1 MKNLNP
7 RIERLKQMMV
17 LEEKRA
23 ALQGELDSIM
33 QKMSILRDQL
43 LDETESVAI
52 TPPTGLSIRRNPVVR
67 RQKRGLLKDKVMA
80 ALEAAGTAGVIVK
93 DLAAAIGTKPVNVH
107 SWFHSALKRNAP
119 IEKIR
124 GGHYRL
130 EVNGGAPIPKL
141 AATPANAPDGKAI
154 ARRGGAKRGQLTAQ
168 ILDALQEAGSGGI
181 TVADL
186 SAKLGTKY
194 KNVYIWF
201 ATTGKKNS
209 SVKKV
214 GPAKYKLAN
223 RTAEQTQI

>member
-7 RIERLKQMMV
+7 RIERLKEMMA

-23 ALQGELDSIM
+23 ALQGELDSILL
-33 QKMSILRDQL
+33 QMSALKDRL
-43 LDETESVAI
+43 LDETADIATTVPKAVSVGRKI
-52 TPPTGLSIRRNPVVR
+52 VVR

-80 ALEAAGTAGVIVK
+80 ALEAAGSAGVKVK
-93 DLAAAIGTKPVNVH
+93 ELAAAIGTKPVNVH
-107 SWFHSALKRNAP
+107 SWFHSALKRSAP

-130 EVNGGAPIPKL
+130 DGNAAAAKPAKASAP
-141 AATPANAPDGKAI
+141 AAKPAKAPAPAAKGK
-154 ARRGGAKRGQLTAQ
+154 ARRGKTKRGQLTAQ
-168 ILDALQEAGSGGI
+168 ILEALKAAGSAGI

-186 SAKLGTKY
+186 STKLGAKY

-209 SVKKV
+209 AVKKL
-214 GPAKYKLAN
+214 GPAKYKLA
-223 RTAEQTQI
+223 A